1 MICYDSMYPEQVA
14 VETIVVKV
22 RRNENAPIFVES
34 EYRIELTESQRLG
47 SSIVQLEAS
56 DLDGDDLIYTA
67 TGTDDATRVFFVNPD
82 SGLVML
88 KRPLDETVETNFRVR
103 KLMKDMI
110 ILIIIRIIITIEM

>member
-1 MICYDSMYPEQVA
+1 MYPEQVA

-110 ILIIIRIIITIEM
+110 ILIIRRIIITIKM